1 MTLKFAFE
9 SNERARWIDV
19 LLGSEK
25 MDELYTPGISKKKN
39 NEKNTT

>member
-9 SNERARWIDV
+9 SSESTRWIAV

-25 MDELYTPGISKKKN
+25 FNEISTSMPKKK
-39 NEKNTT
+39 KQQ